1 MALTLPDRLRTAADR
16 LPNKF
21 SINDE
26 LFQLLQEAADAIE
39 VHNTMAGRLNER
51 LREAADIAET
61 NWTPNF
67 AALFREAASAVE
79 ERDAASARAYHRGRC
94 SAFMDI
100 YGTPNPGQ

>member
-1 MALTLPDRLRTAADR
+1 MALTLPDRLRSAADR

-39 VHNTMAGRLNER
+39 LQNLMAGKLSER
-51 LREAADIAET
+51 LRDAAATAET
-61 NWTPNF
+61 SWAPNF
-67 AALFREAASAVE
+67 AALFREAASAIE
-79 ERDAASARAYHRGRC
+79 EGEAESARAYHRGRC

-100 YGTPNPGQ
+100 YGNPNP